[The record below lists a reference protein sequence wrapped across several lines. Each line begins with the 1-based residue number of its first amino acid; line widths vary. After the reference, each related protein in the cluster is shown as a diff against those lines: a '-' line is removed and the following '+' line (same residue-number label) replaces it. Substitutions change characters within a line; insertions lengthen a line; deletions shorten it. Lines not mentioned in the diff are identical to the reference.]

1 MLAAMTTAEPTP
13 TLLHAVAM
21 TVTFVSETK
30 RFAFCARHDTGE
42 SVYVSPMLAELAGL
56 DRKSAGRVLH
66 ATIATNID
74 DMGASSSTPW
84 RVMSWGRHVDVAHDD
99 GEGGGGPPTLA
110 DGDTVEALRADLE
123 TALDLIRR
131 ALSRL
136 P

>member
-1 MLAAMTTAEPTP
+1 MNTDTLALMTEPAP

-56 DRKSAGRVLH
+56 DRKSAGRVLT
-66 ATIATNID
+66 ATIAANID

-84 RVMSWGRHVDVAHDD
+84 RVMSWAQDADAVGMKPAAQ
-99 GEGGGGPPTLA
+99 LA
-110 DGDTVEALRADLE
+110 GSEQASLRADLE
-123 TALDLIRR
+123 AALDLIRS

-136 P
+136 V

>member
-1 MLAAMTTAEPTP
+1 MNTDMLAPITAP
-13 TLLHAVAM
+13 TLLHAVPM

-56 DRKSAGRVLH
+56 DRKSAGRVLT
-66 ATIATNID
+66 ATIAANID

-84 RVMSWGRHVDVAHDD
+84 RVMSWTQG
-99 GEGGGGPPTLA
+99 A
-110 DGDTVEALRADLE
+110 DGVTPASSQAGSERLRADLE
-123 TALDLIRR
+123 AALDLIRS

-136 P
+136 G